1 MFYHLLYPLSDSY
14 SVFNVFRYVTFR
26 TAGAIMTALVI
37 SFIFGPYVIRKLHE
51 LQIGQ
56 PIRSDGPESHF
67 RKSGTPTMGGLL
79 ILGTVF
85 ISTLLW
91 ANLQNRFI
99 WLALSATLWIGIVGF
114 ADDYLKLKRK
124 SSQGLSA
131 KAKLFWPIGLG
142 LLVGTYLFFFPVDAS
157 TTKLAFPFFKR
168 WMPDLG
174 LFYIP
179 FVMLFIAGTANAVNL
194 TDGLDGLAI
203 GPILMSAATYTILA
217 YIAGHAVLARYL
229 QVIPVHGASEL
240 TILGG
245 AIVGASLGFLWF
257 NAYPAQVFMGDTGSL
272 ALGATLA
279 ILAILTKNELLSIII
294 GGIFVIETASV
305 ILQVFSYKTTRK
317 RIFRMAP
324 IHHHYE
330 LNGLAEPKIIVRFWI
345 VAFILQLFA
354 LTTLKLR

>member
-1 MFYHLLYPLSDSY
+1 MFYHLLYPLSDNY

-56 PIRSDGPESHF
+56 PIRDDGPESHF

-79 ILGTVF
+79 ILGAVF

-114 ADDYLKLKRK
+114 ADDYLKLRRK
-124 SSQGLSA
+124 SSRGLSA
-131 KAKLFWPIGLG
+131 KAKLLWPLGLG
-142 LLVGTYLFFFPVDAS
+142 LLVGTYLFLFPVDAS

-168 WMPDLG
+168 WMLNLG

-272 ALGATLA
+272 ALGTALA

-305 ILQVFSYKTTRK
+305 ILQVFSYKTTRR

-345 VAFILQLFA
+345 VAFILQLVA